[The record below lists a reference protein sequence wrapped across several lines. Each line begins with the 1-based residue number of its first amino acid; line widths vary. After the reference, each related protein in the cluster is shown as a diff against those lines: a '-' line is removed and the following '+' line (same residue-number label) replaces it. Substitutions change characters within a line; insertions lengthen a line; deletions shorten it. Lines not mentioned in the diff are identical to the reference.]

1 MKKYKRK
8 IITGI
13 VIVLLIEFV
22 HLLLYINYGLN
33 KSALYVNEFITNAVD
48 NTIQEKGYYLELI
61 PYDDLSLVYK
71 IAIDED
77 DFISVDND
85 ESCLEIYNIII
96 QHTPSQKS
104 SSFYSTFG
112 MKKGECY
119 EELIIDNV
127 RYRVTHNI
135 DVKTNYF
142 TFKPYISKWIIT
154 IKEIT

>member
-8 IITGI
+8 IITVI
-13 VIVLLIEFV
+13 VVVLLIEFV
-22 HLLLYINYGLN
+22 HLFLYINYGLN
-33 KSALYVNEFITNAVD
+33 KSATYIDEFAINAVGY
-48 NTIQEKGYYLELI
+48 TIQEKGYYLQLI

-77 DFISVDND
+77 DFISVDDD

-96 QHTPSQKS
+96 EHTPSQKA
-104 SSFYSTFG
+104 SSFYSTFS

-119 EELIIDNV
+119 EELIVDDV
-127 RYRVTHNI
+127 RYSVTHNI

-142 TFKPYISKWIIT
+142 TFKPYISKWMIT
-154 IKEIT
+154 IEEIT

>member
-1 MKKYKRK
+1 M
-8 IITGI
+8 
-13 VIVLLIEFV
+13 
-22 HLLLYINYGLN
+22 N
-33 KSALYVNEFITNAVD
+33 KLALYVNEFITNAVD